1 MSARRRLL
9 LLLLACGGPACTC
22 SAATTGGGGAARAGS
37 GGARVFNVL
46 DFGAKGDGVTNDHLA
61 IAQTFAACRR
71 AVRAGGGGAGG
82 GGAEV
87 VFPAPGR
94 YVTGPWEIAC
104 NDSLV
109 RVERGASVVSF
120 TANGSTVGW
129 PIGALDC
136 PEPSQ
141 GLTSKQAAPF
151 ILAHYA
157 RNVTLTGG
165 GTLDAGGKPFWHE
178 HCGNWWCPKWSGA
191 TPKQP
196 YAWRP
201 FMLRIDHSSDVTV
214 DNLRFESTAFWCIV
228 PVHSSR
234 VEISNVTVYAR
245 DDHDGNTP
253 NTDGVEPMW
262 STDVHIHDCVIDN
275 GDDCVTVK
283 SGSSNVLVERLDCTH
298 SHGITIGSVWYDDV
312 TNVTYRD
319 VTLHGTTNGPR
330 IKGRRQGNATISDI
344 TFQNIRLDDVH
355 EGIGI
360 EMTYETPGSTADN
373 IGCVAHNVS
382 YINVTGT
389 ASSPGQLECLS
400 TRPCSQVEMSD
411 VDVEPATHPWECH
424 GVKVQC
430 KSVKPAVPKSCVAA
444 DRG

>member
-1 MSARRRLL
+1 M
-9 LLLLACGGPACTC
+9 
-22 SAATTGGGGAARAGS
+22 AALQRAGAAGTSYDGRRP
-37 GGARVFNVL
+37 RVFAVT
-46 DFGAKGDGVTNDHLA
+46 DYGAKGDGVTNDQHA
-61 IAQTFAACRR
+61 IAETFAACRQ
-71 AVRAGGGGAGG
+71 AVLAGGDGH

-104 NDSLV
+104 NDSVV

-120 TANGSTVGW
+120 TARGSTVGW
-129 PIGALDC
+129 PIGVLDC

-141 GLTSKQAAPF
+141 GLTARQAAPF
-151 ILAHYA
+151 ILVHYA

-165 GTLDAGGKPFWHE
+165 GTLDAGGTPFWHE
-178 HCGNWWCPKWSGA
+178 HCGNWWCPKWSSA
-191 TPKQP
+191 TPKNP

-214 DNLRFESTAFWCIV
+214 DSLRFESTAFWCIV

-262 STDVHIHDCVIDN
+262 STNVYIHDCIIDN
-275 GDDCVTVK
+275 GDDCVTIK

-319 VTLHGTTNGPR
+319 VDLHGTGVGPR

-344 TFQNIRLDDVH
+344 NFQNIRLDDVQ

-360 EMTYETPGSTADN
+360 EMTYETPGSTTKN

-400 TRPCSQVEMSD
+400 TRPCTQVQMSN
-411 VDVEPATHPWECH
+411 VD
-424 GVKVQC
+424 
-430 KSVKPAVPKSCVAA
+430 VKPAKHPHGSEWKCSDLKVQRMGNITPNLPKSCAAA